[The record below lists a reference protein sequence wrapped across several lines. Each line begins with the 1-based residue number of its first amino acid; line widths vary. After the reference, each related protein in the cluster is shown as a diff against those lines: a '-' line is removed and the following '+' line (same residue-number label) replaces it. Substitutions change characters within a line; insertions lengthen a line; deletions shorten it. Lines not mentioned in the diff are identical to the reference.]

1 MDIKEINGLTIEG
14 FQWVKYDCGIHVF
27 EKNTHSGEV
36 LRVEC
41 THVQL
46 VNNEI
51 YFMIFNGITID
62 KTKKYQT
69 QKSFSKKL

>member
-1 MDIKEINGLTIEG
+1 MDIKEINKMTIEG

-27 EKNTHSGEV
+27 EKKVDFGDV
-36 LRVEC
+36 LRIEC

-51 YFMIFNGITID
+51 YFMILNGITID